1 MNEYE
6 LESARLAI
14 EELKISHK
22 IMINKVEK
30 TAEYIKKNAGNI
42 SKNEMDRL
50 FDDLIES
57 I

>member
-14 EELKISHK
+14 EEAKINHK
-22 IMINKVEK
+22 IMMNKMDK

-42 SKNEMDRL
+42 SKGEMDKI
-50 FDDLIES
+50 FDDLIDS

>member
-14 EELKISHK
+14 EEAKISHK
-22 IMINKVEK
+22 IMMNKVNK

>member
-14 EELKISHK
+14 EEAKINHK
-22 IMINKVEK
+22 IMMNKIDK

-42 SKNEMDRL
+42 SKGEMDKI
-50 FDDLIES
+50 FDDLIDS